1 MSSATLQITVVPKRM
16 LTCSES
22 AHHCGRSVIRFKAEC
37 PCSPVRFPNG
47 DQRFDVQD
55 LDAWLNSLKAG
66 GNQDAEAIVARLA

>member
-16 LTCSES
+16 LTYSEA

-37 PCSPVRFPNG
+37 PCSPIRFPNG

-55 LDAWLNSLKAG
+55 LDTWINSLKAG
-66 GNQDAEAIVARLA
+66 MNDGTEAIVARLA

>member
-16 LTCSES
+16 LTYSEA
-22 AHHCGRSVIRFKAEC
+22 AHHCGRPVTRFKAEC

-55 LDAWLNSLKAG
+55 LDTWINSLKVG
-66 GNQDAEAIVARLA
+66 MNDGAEAIVARLA

>member
-16 LTCSES
+16 LTYSEA

-55 LDAWLNSLKAG
+55 LDTWINSLKAG
-66 GNQDAEAIVARLA
+66 MNDGAEAIVARLA

>member
-1 MSSATLQITVVPKRM
+1 M
-16 LTCSES
+16 LTYSEA

-55 LDAWLNSLKAG
+55 LDTWINSLKAG
-66 GNQDAEAIVARLA
+66 MNDGAEAIVARLA

>member
-16 LTCSES
+16 LTYSEA

-55 LDAWLNSLKAG
+55 LDTWINSLKAG
-66 GNQDAEAIVARLA
+66 TNDGAEAIVARLA